1 MPMHEVS
8 ICEHLF
14 ALLEQ
19 EAARHGVKR
28 IIRLRVEIGRLFCL
42 EPEALRFAFDTMVPG
57 TIAEAAEL
65 QIDQP
70 PIRATCKDCGTGI
83 ELESRFAPCTRCGS
97 ARLEFYRGQE
107 MRLLEMEAG

>member
-1 MPMHEVS
+1 MHEVS
-8 ICEHLF
+8 ICQHLL

-19 EAARHGVKR
+19 EAKRHGVNK
-28 IIRLRVEIGRLFCL
+28 IIRLRVEIGRLSCL
-42 EPEALRFAFDTMVPG
+42 EPEALRFAFDTMAPG

-70 PIRATCKDCGTGI
+70 PIRATCKDCGVTVQ
-83 ELESRFAPCTRCGS
+83 LETRFGPCTSCGS
-97 ARLEFYRGQE
+97 ARLEVHRGDE

>member
-1 MPMHEVS
+1 MHEVS
-8 ICEHLF
+8 ICQHLL

-19 EAARHGVKR
+19 EAKRHGVNK
-28 IIRLRVEIGRLFCL
+28 IIRLRVEIGRLSCL
-42 EPEALRFAFDTMVPG
+42 EPEALRFAFDTMAPG

-70 PIRATCKDCGTGI
+70 PIRATCKDCGVTVQ
-83 ELESRFAPCTRCGS
+83 LETRFRPCTSCGS
-97 ARLEFYRGQE
+97 ARLEVHRGDE